1 MRIIA
6 GTHRGRKIEGPGD
19 DLTTRPITD
28 RVKENVFNRLASLGM
43 LETLDAPDGTEVGWS
58 VLDIFSGTG
67 TLGVESLSRGAG
79 HCVFVDQ
86 DGDAIEK
93 LRTNLDT
100 LGFTDQSLVFQGSAL
115 SGYWVDTL
123 SHLPVRLA
131 FVDPP
136 YALVE
141 DEESQVSVM
150 ELVTRLLPVLE
161 EGGVVV
167 VRAPRET
174 TLPEL
179 EGFDGP
185 GVAHYGTMSVY
196 FYQSP
201 LAEDASE

>member
-43 LETLDAPDGTEVGWS
+43 LESEDPQGDTPGAGWS

-67 TLGVESLSRGAG
+67 TLGLESLSRGAG

-86 DGDAIEK
+86 DRDAVEK

-100 LGFTDQSLVFQGSAL
+100 LGFTENTHIVQGSAL
-115 SGYWVDTL
+115 SGYWTNSLVN
-123 SHLPVRLA
+123 LPVRLA

-136 YALVE
+136 YKMVE
-141 DEESQVSVM
+141 DEAMRASVLGM
-150 ELVTRLLPVLE
+150 VERLLPVLE

-167 VRAPRET
+167 VRTPREVA
-174 TLPEL
+174 LPEI

-185 GVAHYGTMSVY
+185 GIAHYGTMSVY

-201 LAEDASE
+201 LGDEA